1 MAMRD
6 PRLQHLGFCAP
17 VAGQDLAPL
26 MGRPPDDLPRGY
38 EGAPL
43 MATLIEGLLASG
55 LQLSVFTLSADLPLD
70 AGPVC
75 IPSARWP
82 GLWVHFVPS
91 RPRAWRPVQGRPGR
105 ILDLYRLERQGLCA
119 AIAAARP
126 QVVHAHW
133 AYEFAWA
140 ALDSGVPA
148 VVTSHDS
155 PLLVARMNTWAKPT
169 ISLYR
174 WLRVLMARE
183 VLRRARHLTVVSP
196 YMQEA
201 LAGLARA
208 TPVVV
213 PNAVQAA
220 LVARGHDRERPAGLR
235 IALISHGW
243 RRRKNAQPALLAF
256 ASRRRQDPSLAL
268 HLFGHEFEPDGA
280 AQAWCRRTPAM
291 ADALEALHFH
301 GPLPHE
307 TLMRR
312 LEGLDLLLHPSLEE
326 SFGMV
331 LVEALALGLPVVAGA
346 HSGAVPWVVQAP
358 ESLCDVRD
366 SADIARALARV
377 SEPRTYARLSAQGRQ
392 QVQTRFGL
400 DAVVRAYLQTYE
412 QALGLD
418 ARAPA
423 P

>member
-1 MAMRD
+1 MRD
-6 PRLQHLGFCAP
+6 PVLQHLGFCAP

-26 MGRPPDDLPRGY
+26 MGMAPGELPRGY

-43 MATLIEGLLASG
+43 MATLIQGLLESG
-55 LQLSVFTLSADLPLD
+55 LQLSVFTLSADLPFE

-75 IPSARWP
+75 LASARWP
-82 GLWVHFVPS
+82 GLRVHFVPL

-119 AIAAARP
+119 AIAEAKP

-140 ALDSGVPA
+140 ALDSGVPT

-196 YMQEA
+196 YMQQA

-213 PNAVQAA
+213 PNAVQAD
-220 LVARGHDRERPAGLR
+220 LVARGRERQRPARLR

-243 RRRKNAQPALLAF
+243 SRRKNARPALLAF
-256 ASRRRQDPSLAL
+256 AQRRRQDPAIEL
-268 HLFGHEFEPDGA
+268 HLFGHEFEPGGA
-280 AQAWCRRTPAM
+280 AEAWCRRTPAM
-291 ADALEALHFH
+291 AGALEALHFH
-301 GPLPHE
+301 GPQPHE
-307 TLMRR
+307 SLMRQ
-312 LEGLDLLLHPSLEE
+312 LDGLDLLLHPSLEE

-331 LVEALALGLPVVAGA
+331 LVEAMALGLPVVAGA
-346 HSGAVPWVVQAP
+346 RSGAVPWVVQAP
-358 ESLCDVRD
+358 DGLCDVRD

-377 SEPRTYARLSAQGRQ
+377 SEPLTYARLSAQGRQ

-400 DAVVRAYLQTYE
+400 DAVVRAYRQTYL
-412 QALGLD
+412 QALGPD
-418 ARAPA
+418 TRAP
-423 P
+423 